1 MDARSPVPTPEN
13 RVPRLT
19 ARQRLA
25 LDAVIV
31 VLGLVLLVALV
42 LLAIR
47 LSEPRVMGGPLYI
60 VRRSPAQR
68 VVALLVLIVKVLVQ
82 GAVVGGFCLAV
93 YWRWFRKEGGR

>member
-1 MDARSPVPTPEN
+1 M
-13 RVPRLT
+13 PRLT
-19 ARQRLA
+19 APQRLA

-68 VVALLVLIVKVLVQ
+68 VVALLVLIVKMQFQ
-82 GAVVGGFCLAV
+82 GGLVVGFFLAF
-93 YWRWFRKEGGR
+93 YWRWFRRRR